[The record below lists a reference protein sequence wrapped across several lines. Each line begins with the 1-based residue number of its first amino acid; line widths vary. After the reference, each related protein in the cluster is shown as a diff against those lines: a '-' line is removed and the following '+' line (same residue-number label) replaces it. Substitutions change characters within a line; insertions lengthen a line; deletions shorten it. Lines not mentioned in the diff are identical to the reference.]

1 VADHWPLVAGLL
13 LGLVPRLV
21 FDGNGER
28 RRPVAALTWTAAAAV
43 LLLRAVRT
51 APNDDEVFYLA
62 QSWAARIGDTAG
74 DLPMRYLVFRPLL
87 LPPWPPSAA
96 LVAGRVAT
104 VISTAVAVM
113 AALRLVRR
121 VGVLPADAAL
131 AGALTLVWLVNVA
144 DSVVLRPEQFAN
156 TGVMVAIALLVAPP
170 ARWREGPA
178 TGAAFLLL
186 TLAASLS
193 HRRLGLVP
201 VALGLILWM
210 RRGRAVRGELAWAA
224 AGIAA
229 GLLPSLLYI
238 AWADSFASVWYWNWD
253 FLVRH
258 SGARLSPFW
267 TPFPVAPLLVGVA
280 GTAAALLERRE
291 RSPVAFM
298 LAAFWLATTALAILV
313 PFTLPYALGLW
324 FALGFVLAARLA
336 SRILPSPASP
346 AGQRVYAAAVGVLG
360 LPPLLGPGVVRLIHS
375 PPPIRSELALIDWL
389 HEVADGGKVAA
400 VAPYHPIKAANAW
413 QLWNPR
419 WYCYLRDPA
428 FNRELN
434 PGLADMLRSD
444 TARII
449 QWDPWPEASGF
460 RNVLGYAT
468 AYGFLTRRE
477 AQAVALGLRRNYHFV
492 RWNGPLAGRWGGGR
506 FLVLRDV
513 PLDGRVVVLPDARIA
528 P

>member
-1 VADHWPLVAGLL
+1 MADHWPLVVGLA

-21 FDGNGER
+21 FDRHGER
-28 RRPVAALTWTAAAAV
+28 RCSFAIFIWTAASAT
-43 LLLRAVRT
+43 LILRAVRQ

-62 QSWAARIGDTAG
+62 QSWAAHIGDTRG
-74 DLPMRYLVFRPLL
+74 DLPMRYLAFRPFL
-87 LPPWPPSAA
+87 LPPWSPSAA

-104 VISTAVAVM
+104 VVSTAVAAL

-121 VGVLPADAAL
+121 VGVLRGDAAL

-178 TGAAFLLL
+178 TLTAFLLL

-201 VALGLILWM
+201 VALVLMLWA
-210 RRGRAVRGELAWAA
+210 RRDRAVRATLAWAA
-224 AGIAA
+224 AGVAA

-238 AWADSFASVWYWNWD
+238 AWADSFASVWYWNWE
-253 FLVRH
+253 FVVRH

-267 TPFPVAPLLVGVA
+267 TPFAPAVLLLGGA
-280 GTAAALLERRE
+280 GTAAALLEPWK
-291 RSPVAFM
+291 RSPAAFVLGVLW
-298 LAAFWLATTALAILV
+298 LAATAMAVFI
-313 PFTLPYALGLW
+313 PFTLPYALGFW

-336 SRILPSPASP
+336 SRILPAPASP
-346 AGQRVYAAAVGVLG
+346 AGQRVYATVVGVLG
-360 LPPLLGPGVVRLIHS
+360 LAPLLGPGVVRLIHS
-375 PPPIRSELALIDWL
+375 PPYTQSELALIDWL
-389 HEVADGGKVAA
+389 YEVADGGRVAA

-419 WYCYLRDPA
+419 WYCYLRDPE

-434 PGLADMLRSD
+434 PGLAGMLRSD

-468 AYGFLTRRE
+468 AYGFLKRRE
-477 AQAVALGLRRNYHFV
+477 VQAVALGLRNNYQLV
-492 RWNGPLAGRWGGGR
+492 RWNGPLPGRAGGGR
-506 FLVLRDV
+506 FLVLRGV
-513 PLDGRVVVLPDARIA
+513 PLDSRVVVLPDARIA

>member
-1 VADHWPLVAGLL
+1 VISTV
-13 LGLVPRLV
+13 
-21 FDGNGER
+21 
-28 RRPVAALTWTAAAAV
+28 VAAL
-43 LLLRAVRT
+43 
-51 APNDDEVFYLA
+51 
-62 QSWAARIGDTAG
+62 
-74 DLPMRYLVFRPLL
+74 
-87 LPPWPPSAA
+87 
-96 LVAGRVAT
+96 AT
-104 VISTAVAVM
+104 
-113 AALRLVRR
+113 LRLVRR
-121 VGVLPADAAL
+121 AGALPADAAL

-156 TGVMVAIALLVAPP
+156 TGVMVAIALLIAPP
-170 ARWREGPA
+170 ARWRQGPV
-178 TGAAFLLL
+178 TGAAFLFL
-186 TLAASLS
+186 TLASSLS

-201 VALGLILWM
+201 VALGLILWTH
-210 RRGRAVRGELAWAA
+210 RGRAVRRELSWAA
-224 AGIAA
+224 AGMVA

-253 FLVRH
+253 FLVHH

-267 TPFPVAPLLVGVA
+267 TPFALAPLLVGGA
-280 GTAAALLERRE
+280 GAAAALLEPRE
-291 RSPVAFM
+291 RSPAAFM
-298 LAAFWLATTALAILV
+298 LAVLWLAATALAIFV

-336 SRILPSPASP
+336 SRILPTPASP

-360 LPPLLGPGVVRLIHS
+360 LVPLLGPGVVRLVHS

-389 HEVADGGKVAA
+389 HEVADGGKVAC

-419 WYCYLRDPA
+419 WYCYLRNPA

-468 AYGFLTRRE
+468 AYGFLKRRE
-477 AQAVALGLRRNYHFV
+477 AQEVALGLRKNYHFV
-492 RWNGPLAGRWGGGR
+492 RWNGPLPGRWGGGR
-506 FLVLRDV
+506 FLVLRNV
-513 PLDGRVVVLPDARIA
+513 PLDPRVVVLPDERIS